1 MKLSNISFVI
11 ALALAGGCNLTDD
24 DGVKNACE
32 SQADCLPDY
41 SCVDNVCVT
50 GGGGGSNMSGTYYG
64 TVEPMTPASSGLSA
78 ENYETL
84 AALTTAPGPL
94 GCAVVGDVAGSPGA
108 NAAVVYAKVS
118 KESGDTRCP
127 TGSYAIVNDPDLCH
141 QTFPSDLNTSCA
153 IYRRWDASGQ
163 QSANQLATGGYVS
176 IQNTYVNDMLER
188 CNVDMSI
195 QFAGGV
201 AIGKTFQFD
210 YNPLAPTSA
219 FCVH

>member
-11 ALALAGGCNLTDD
+11 ALALAGGCVLTED
-24 DGVKNACE
+24 DGTKNAC
-32 SQADCLPDY
+32 QAQEDCLSGY
-41 SCVDNVCVT
+41 QCVDNVCVT
-50 GGGGGSNMSGTYYG
+50 GGGSNMPGTYYG

-127 TGSYAIVNDPDLCH
+127 SGSYAIVNDPDLCH
-141 QTFPSDLNTSCA
+141 QSFPSDLHASCA
-153 IYRRWDASGQ
+153 IYRRWNASGQ
-163 QSANQLATGGYVS
+163 QSANQLAIGGYVS

-188 CNVDMSI
+188 CDVDMSI

-201 AIGKTFQFD
+201 AIAKKFQFD
-210 YNPLAPTSA
+210 YNPLAPTAA